1 MPLFFN
7 QCRPSM
13 SNCVCELLYC
23 SRGDTVCARVTTEA
37 YGIPKPLTG
46 TVHIECG
53 EDVASQ
59 RGGEARDAASSGVG
73 RIRNGHAHGLND
85 PRARLHGD
93 EGTSKTVYHS
103 VPPAGKTKQKHH
115 EPEQPSNLND
125 HIRFALR
132 DSERPQHDNIHTR
145 PPPHFPQTLTL
156 WWMPPPRSHGGMDC
170 SFSRSQAGARAA
182 A

>member
-1 MPLFFN
+1 M
-7 QCRPSM
+7 
-13 SNCVCELLYC
+13 CELLYC

-46 TVHIECG
+46 TVHVERG

-93 EGTSKTVYHS
+93 EGLMLV
-103 VPPAGKTKQKHH
+103 VEALACQRLFIIVFRLPANET
-115 EPEQPSNLND
+115 EAP
-125 HIRFALR
+125 
-132 DSERPQHDNIHTR
+132 
-145 PPPHFPQTLTL
+145 
-156 WWMPPPRSHGGMDC
+156 
-170 SFSRSQAGARAA
+170 
-182 A
+182 

>member
-1 MPLFFN
+1 M
-7 QCRPSM
+7 R
-13 SNCVCELLYC
+13 
-23 SRGDTVCARVTTEA
+23 
-37 YGIPKPLTG
+37 
-46 TVHIECG
+46 
-53 EDVASQ
+53 
-59 RGGEARDAASSGVG
+59 
-73 RIRNGHAHGLND
+73 
-85 PRARLHGD
+85 
-93 EGTSKTVYHS
+93 TSKTVYHS

-145 PPPHFPQTLTL
+145 PPPLFPQTITR

-170 SFSRSQAGARAA
+170 SFSRSQTGACAA

>member
-1 MPLFFN
+1 M
-7 QCRPSM
+7 RT
-13 SNCVCELLYC
+13 SNYRDIRIWSTETANGYDTYRVWGRRCEPTGRR
-23 SRGDTVCARVTTEA
+23 SAR
-37 YGIPKPLTG
+37 
-46 TVHIECG
+46 CG
-53 EDVASQ
+53 EQRRRSHSQWPRTRSERSTTSATSWRRRSDARGRSARPDRNSYRAS
-59 RGGEARDAASSGVG
+59 RR
-73 RIRNGHAHGLND
+73 R
-85 PRARLHGD
+85 
-93 EGTSKTVYHS
+93 TSKTVYHS

-145 PPPHFPQTLTL
+145 PPPLFPQTITL

>member
-1 MPLFFN
+1 M
-7 QCRPSM
+7 
-13 SNCVCELLYC
+13 LYC

-93 EGTSKTVYHS
+93 EGLVLVGEALAQIVILTEHRAVAFVRNDTEPFRTACAVTAKFVQRDGEES
-103 VPPAGKTKQKHH
+103 VASSPARRLVSWAPGIAQYEYLMIYK
-115 EPEQPSNLND
+115 P
-125 HIRFALR
+125 
-132 DSERPQHDNIHTR
+132 
-145 PPPHFPQTLTL
+145 
-156 WWMPPPRSHGGMDC
+156 
-170 SFSRSQAGARAA
+170 
-182 A
+182 

>member
-1 MPLFFN
+1 MLR
-7 QCRPSM
+7 CRE
-13 SNCVCELLYC
+13 CCCTLTLEQLLLSS
-23 SRGDTVCARVTTEA
+23 SRSKLILQAHFEISAQLALTLGIEA
-37 YGIPKPLTG
+37 
-46 TVHIECG
+46 C
-53 EDVASQ
+53 
-59 RGGEARDAASSGVG
+59 GVG
-73 RIRNGHAHGLND
+73 VALGFSEGDAMRDDLLLQM
-85 PRARLHGD
+85 RAQRCSSYS
-93 EGTSKTVYHS
+93 TSKTVYHS

-145 PPPHFPQTLTL
+145 PPPLFPQTITL